1 MENRV
6 KEASAN
12 PQITVVTGTLNRP
25 QIVIQLITQLVEVSK
40 KSFLEVIVVDQ
51 SLLENFVKLKNQFPV
66 LNNFTLVHFDKPN
79 TCKYLN
85 YGWKN
90 AKAPIVLYLD
100 DDVTITD
107 NSVQSHIDAY
117 TDPTIKAVAG
127 RVINDGEMT
136 STNDKVGKIMWFGA
150 AFTKNFTYE
159 KSAYVDYPYGCN
171 MSYRK
176 QTLEELDG
184 FDEKL
189 SPPIY
194 AFNEVDMGF
203 RISKKW
209 KKSIKFVPD
218 ALVYHHQYKRGGTR
232 NDFELK
238 EVANSNNFNYGYFV
252 GKNFTLFENFIF
264 LLRRLP
270 YQIVRESNAILQ
282 IVRGFISAKAKK

>member
-6 KEASAN
+6 KEASTN

-25 QIVIQLITQLVEVSK
+25 EIVIQLITQLVEASK
-40 KSFLEVIVVDQ
+40 KIDLEVLVVDQ
-51 SLLENFVKLKNQFPV
+51 SLSDNFLKLKNQFPV

-90 AKAPIVLYLD
+90 ANAPIVLYLD

-107 NSVQSHIDAY
+107 NTIQSHIDAY
-117 TDPTIKAVAG
+117 SNSDIHAAAG
-127 RVINDGEMT
+127 RVINDGEET
-136 STNDKVGKIMWFGA
+136 TTDDRVGKIIWYGA
-150 AFTKNFTYE
+150 IFTKNFTYE
-159 KSAYVDYPYGCN
+159 KSSYVDYPYGCN
-171 MSYRK
+171 MSFRK
-176 QTLEELDG
+176 ETLEELDG

-189 SPPIY
+189 VPPIY

-203 RISKKW
+203 RISKRW
-209 KKSIKFVPD
+209 KNSITFLPE

-232 NDFELK
+232 NNFEIQA
-238 EVANSNNFNYGYFV
+238 VADSNNFNYGYFV
-252 GKNFTLFENFIF
+252 GKNFSWFENFLF

-270 YQIVRESNAILQ
+270 YQIVKEPAAISQ
-282 IVRGFISAKAKK
+282 IFRGFLYGKKQ

>member
-25 QIVIQLITQLVEVSK
+25 EIVIQLITQLVEVSK
-40 KSFLEVIVVDQ
+40 KIDLEVIVVDQ
-51 SLLENFVKLKNQFPV
+51 SLSENFVKLKNQFPV

-127 RVINDGEMT
+127 RVINDGEKT
-136 STNDKVGKIMWFGA
+136 TKDGQVGKILWCGA
-150 AFTKNFTYE
+150 AFTKNFTFE
-159 KSAYVDYPYGCN
+159 KPTFVDYPYGCN
-171 MSYRK
+171 MSFRK
-176 QTLEELDG
+176 QALMELSG
-184 FDEKL
+184 FDERFA
-189 SPPIY
+189 PPIY
-194 AFNEVDMGF
+194 AFNEVDMGA
-203 RISKKW
+203 RISRKW
-209 KKSIKFVPD
+209 KDSILFQPK
-218 ALVYHHQYKRGGTR
+218 ALVYHHRYKRGGTR

-238 EVANSNNFNYGYFV
+238 EVANSNNFNYGYFI
-252 GKNFTLFENFIF
+252 GKNFTLFKNFIF

-270 YQIVRESNAILQ
+270 YQIVKEPRSIPQ
-282 IVRGFISAKAKK
+282 IFKGFLYGKKT